1 MNQDK
6 NFHEGHRE
14 RLISRFLQ
22 SPDSASDHELL
33 EILLFSALPRKDTN
47 IIAHRLV
54 HTFGGIHKVFEATPQ
69 ELMSVDGV
77 GKRVA
82 GQIILVGQIMKAVLK
97 RKDNKPLKAMNS
109 FYENRQMIL
118 DDFAGVKEEQLV
130 VYLLDSKYRKLTN
143 IIFENNSV
151 MNVVVNASELA
162 KAIALHKPKFAII
175 AHNHPSGNSMPS
187 AADDVTT
194 KKIYLLCSLHGVDL
208 VDHIIVA
215 KENVF
220 SYHIDGKMELI
231 KESANL
237 NKILEE

>member
-1 MNQDK
+1 
-6 NFHEGHRE
+6 
-14 RLISRFLQ
+14 
-22 SPDSASDHELL
+22 
-33 EILLFSALPRKDTN
+33 
-47 IIAHRLV
+47 
-54 HTFGGIHKVFEATPQ
+54 
-69 ELMSVDGV
+69 
-77 GKRVA
+77 
-82 GQIILVGQIMKAVLK
+82 
-97 RKDNKPLKAMNS
+97 
-109 FYENRQMIL
+109 MIL

-143 IIFENNSV
+143 IIYENNSV

-220 SYHIDGKMELI
+220 SYHIDGKMEMI

-237 NKILEE
+237 DKILEE